1 MAFELQVQVNIN
13 HTNSIKLVL
22 FIDFLAYKN
31 YNEINVS
38 AYNVLFNSNVIKI
51 YTFLSVFNPKHN
63 TPGSMT

>member
-22 FIDFLAYKN
+22 FIDFLDYKN
-31 YNEINVS
+31 YNEVNVS
-38 AYNVLFNSNVIKI
+38 TYNVLFNSNVIKI

-63 TPGSMT
+63 TLGSMT